1 MQPKNLSAAAA
12 MSADEL
18 QEEAAGAHAKAG
30 DANLG

>member
-1 MQPKNLSAAAA
+1 MQSKDLSAAGA

-18 QEEAAGAHAKAG
+18 QEDGPGTHPNSD